1 VLGGSIDLA
10 DRDLT
15 GVEVVMTDRLTAAS
29 GIVATTAAIPVEDV
43 SVLIFPADRRFWLDF
58 GAVPQRFRETRVDNA
73 GRYETWVPPG
83 DYDAIATP
91 TAREFWMESEWLA
104 RLSSLAERIT
114 LRDGVA
120 LDRGL
125 RAVVVASGR

>member
-1 VLGGSIDLA
+1 
-10 DRDLT
+10 
-15 GVEVVMTDRLTAAS
+15 
-29 GIVATTAAIPVEDV
+29 
-43 SVLIFPADRRFWLDF
+43 
-58 GAVPQRFRETRVDNA
+58 
-73 GRYETWVPPG
+73 
-83 DYDAIATP
+83 
-91 TAREFWMESEWLA
+91 MESEWLA